1 MRQASPQL
9 GAVPVFVRLPQ
20 GRRELISCQPD
31 SDKID
36 FGIGQLSVVSCQLAV
51 SSGQLAVSSGQLA
64 VSSGQWAV
72 GSWQW
77 AVGSWG
83 LLAVIAVIAGGAGGS
98 FGRMAI
104 SRVRETGHSAGK
116 CEPQPPL
123 GVLRR
128 HRARLERR
136 GLTGGNAARSP
147 QMSPRRGLNKSAQ
160 GNALGCG
167 DNRIRSP

>member
-36 FGIGQLSVVSCQLAV
+36 FGIGQLSVVSCQLSVVSCQLAV

-104 SRVRETGHSAGK
+104 ARVRETGHSAGN

-160 GNALGCG
+160 GNRPGL
-167 DNRIRSP
+167 R